1 MQKVKVYLKVLGDYY
16 EDEIETVGGT
26 DEEIDKQVDDCLWH
40 HVLDGWERVP
50 DHSGDVWTER
60 GTI

>member
-26 DEEIDKQVDDCLWH
+26 DEEIDKQVDDWMWH

-50 DHSGDVWTER
+50 EKEEDVWA
-60 GTI
+60 